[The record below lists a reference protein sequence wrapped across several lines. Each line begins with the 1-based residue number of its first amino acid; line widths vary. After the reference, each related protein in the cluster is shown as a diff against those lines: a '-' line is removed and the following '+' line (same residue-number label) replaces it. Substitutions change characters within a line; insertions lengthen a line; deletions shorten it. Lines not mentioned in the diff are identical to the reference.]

1 MRTAWLTSL
10 VIGLCFATAC
20 SSNSNSSNSSS
31 NKPSA
36 GINGIIDNYL
46 VIKNALADDKA
57 DSAAAGGQTMIA
69 AIGKVDTTQLS
80 PEQKAL
86 FGKEKETLEQKAD
99 QITRSADKI
108 AQQRELFSGMSQ
120 QLYHLVKGLGTT
132 KTLYQDHCPM
142 YNNNKGAS
150 WLSETEDI
158 KNPYLGQSMPDCGTV
173 EEQIK

>member
-1 MRTAWLTSL
+1 MA
-10 VIGLCFATAC
+10 AT
-20 SSNSNSSNSSS
+20 
-31 NKPSA
+31 
-36 GINGIIDNYL
+36 
-46 VIKNALADDKA
+46 
-57 DSAAAGGQTMIA
+57 
-69 AIGKVDTTQLS
+69 IGKVDTTQLS

-86 FGKEKETLEQKAD
+86 FGKEKEALEQKAD
-99 QITRSADKI
+99 LIMASADSI
-108 AQQRELFSGMSQ
+108 ARQREQFSVMSKT
-120 QLYHLVKGLGTT
+120 LYDLVKGFGTT